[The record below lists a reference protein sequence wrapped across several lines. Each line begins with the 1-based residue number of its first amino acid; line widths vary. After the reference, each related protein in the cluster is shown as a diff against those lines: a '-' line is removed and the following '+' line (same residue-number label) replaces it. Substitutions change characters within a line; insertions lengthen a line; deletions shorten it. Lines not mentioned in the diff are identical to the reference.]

1 MNISSKGKALIR
13 EFEGCRLTAYR
24 CAANVLTIG
33 FGSTGPHV
41 TPGKTITQAEA
52 DALLTKDLIRFE
64 KAVNDLVKVPLTQGQ
79 FDALVSFAFNC
90 GVGAFQD
97 STLLRLLNQRDYVG
111 AAAQF
116 ERWVKGPS
124 GPLPGLVRRR
134 DAEEAL
140 FRSEGLTGAPAKTP
154 PDVTPIE
161 HPIFKITAKQATLL
175 KKAPVD
181 GATLDDNQKVSIE
194 VGKELQVVWRGK
206 EADNHVKVSLDYNQG
221 NWYVFAP
228 HWTGLTTSAPPTNA
242 PLKVTNKVLLSTPC
256 FSQRDNIANGTDL
269 PYRTCFSSSC
279 AMLAITVKPGCISG
293 DDDYIKKRKP
303 FGDTTSSTAQVNCLK
318 SLGINARFSTTC
330 NNDTIKKQLDKGIP
344 VPCGIL
350 HQGPA
355 SAPSGGGHWICVVG
369 YDAKGFIVNDPW
381 GEIDHATGTYLNVN
395 GKHLNYSYKLFD
407 SRWTVAG
414 SSDGWAILVN

>member
-1 MNISSKGKALIR
+1 
-13 EFEGCRLTAYR
+13 
-24 CAANVLTIG
+24 
-33 FGSTGPHV
+33 
-41 TPGKTITQAEA
+41 
-52 DALLTKDLIRFE
+52 
-64 KAVNDLVKVPLTQGQ
+64 
-79 FDALVSFAFNC
+79 
-90 GVGAFQD
+90 
-97 STLLRLLNQRDYVG
+97 
-111 AAAQF
+111 
-116 ERWVKGPS
+116 
-124 GPLPGLVRRR
+124 
-134 DAEEAL
+134 
-140 FRSEGLTGAPAKTP
+140 
-154 PDVTPIE
+154 
-161 HPIFKITAKQATLL
+161 
-175 KKAPVD
+175 
-181 GATLDDNQKVSIE
+181 
-194 VGKELQVVWRGK
+194 
-206 EADNHVKVSLDYNQG
+206 
-221 NWYVFAP
+221 
-228 HWTGLTTSAPPTNA
+228 
-242 PLKVTNKVLLSTPC
+242 
-256 FSQRDNIANGTDL
+256 
-269 PYRTCFSSSC
+269 
-279 AMLAITVKPGCISG
+279 MLAITVKPGCISG